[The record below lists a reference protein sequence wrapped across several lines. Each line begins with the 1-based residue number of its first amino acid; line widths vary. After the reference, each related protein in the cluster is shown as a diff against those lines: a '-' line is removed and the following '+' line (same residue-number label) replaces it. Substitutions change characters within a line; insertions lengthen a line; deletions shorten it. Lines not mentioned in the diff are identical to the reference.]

1 MNAKQEV
8 EAMLSTLPDSCTL
21 EDIQYHLYVVEKVRN
36 SERAAEREGVLSHE
50 EVTERMKK
58 WTSM

>member
-1 MNAKQEV
+1 MTAKQEV
-8 EAMLSTLPDSCTL
+8 QAMLSALPDSCTL

-36 SERAAEREGVLSHE
+36 SELAAEREGVLSQD

-58 WTSM
+58 WTSQ